1 MDQFLTKSAFAASQ
15 GWRPS
20 YVTKLLQQNR
30 LVLSPDGKRVD
41 VAATLQLIGRTADPA
56 KEGVAE
62 HHHQQRVQR
71 DVYAPLRGD
80 SSPEP
85 SEYHKHKAEREKHL
99 AGIARIEFDRL
110 SGNTVEREPVSKAAF
125 AAGRLVRDSIF
136 ALNRQLAPE
145 LATMTDPWADPWEIE
160 RFLNG
165 RHRGMLTEVGRIAQD
180 DLKAL
185 IDIEEVE

>member
-30 LVLSPDGKRVD
+30 VVLAPDGKRVD

-56 KEGVAE
+56 KEGVVE
-62 HHHQQRVQR
+62 HHHQQRAQR

-80 SSPEP
+80 SSSEP

-125 AAGRLVRDSIF
+125 AAGRLVRDSI
-136 ALNRQLAPE
+136 QLAPE
-145 LATMTDPWADPWEIE
+145 LATMTDPWEIE

-185 IDIEEVE
+185 IDSKEEE

>member
-80 SSPEP
+80 SSAEP

-145 LATMTDPWADPWEIE
+145 LATMTDPWEIE

-185 IDIEEVE
+185 IDIEEGE